1 MEEIILTDKQIEFL
15 NNKNTITNEFKDWAC
30 VFHLERELKTLNS
43 SSYKSL
49 LNKLITKSKSK
60 SKSKSNKT
68 SKYIERS
75 EQEIKN
81 LANEIIKTFYIEDKE
96 KALYIPKEEY
106 KELLIKNIPILSDE
120 ECKKYLDKPGYF
132 SEKQIQFQTDLAIN
146 KSLQKLPDDLR
157 YAYFNQ
163 TIKQSNKNQEKAIII
178 KNMIENFKKGHY
190 PQPPP
195 TTGRFFEFYREDV
208 FNKFLKSFQ
217 EKYFG
222 KTTSHLFINNFTS
235 VTANNFED
243 LYNLFENIKVEYRE
257 ENQQKQHLNYTAT
270 EQKLL
275 EYLQDLFRITEG
287 IGFHHTIEYN
297 NGFVSEYTGNFND
310 VIEKLIMNIEDFT
323 DLYIN
328 QEYVFPNNNEF
339 KVSNSLIKQ
348 RITNKL
354 NKIKTL
360 ISNFQNMGLKLNIKY
375 EGIKILIEK
384 FNLYVKQKIKLIKY
398 YIQRVQYND
407 IEIQRKEGWRVV
419 LQELNNFKLEEKLN
433 ETFSKVNLTF
443 KDSKTILKTRTKT
456 TSKASGKTKTKKRKK
471 SH

>member
-1 MEEIILTDKQIEFL
+1 M
-15 NNKNTITNEFKDWAC
+15 
-30 VFHLERELKTLNS
+30 
-43 SSYKSL
+43 
-49 LNKLITKSKSK
+49 
-60 SKSKSNKT
+60 
-68 SKYIERS
+68 
-75 EQEIKN
+75 
-81 LANEIIKTFYIEDKE
+81 
-96 KALYIPKEEY
+96 
-106 KELLIKNIPILSDE
+106 SDE

-132 SEKQIQFQTDLAIN
+132 SEEEIQFQTDLAIN

-163 TIKQSNKNQEKAIII
+163 TIKKSNKNQEKAIII

-190 PQPPP
+190 P
-195 TTGRFFEFYREDV
+195 TTGRFFEFFTKEKFD
-208 FNKFLKSFQ
+208 KFLKSFQ

-243 LYNLFENIKVEYRE
+243 LYNLFENI
-257 ENQQKQHLNYTAT
+257 QKQHLNYSST

-287 IGFHHTIEYN
+287 IGFHHTIQYN
-297 NGFVSEYTGNFND
+297 NGFFVSEYTGNFND

-323 DLYIN
+323 DLYID

-433 ETFSKVNLTF
+433 QTFSKVNLTF

>member
-1 MEEIILTDKQIEFL
+1 MEEIILTNKQIEFL
-15 NNKNTITNEFKDWAC
+15 NNKNPITNEFKDWAC

-43 SSYKSL
+43 SSYKSFID
-49 LNKLITKSKSK
+49 KLITKSKSK
-60 SKSKSNKT
+60 SKSKSKKT
-68 SKYIERS
+68 STKTERT
-75 EQEIKN
+75 EQERKN

-163 TIKQSNKNQEKAIII
+163 TIKKSNKNQQKAIII

-190 PQPPP
+190 HK
-195 TTGRFFEFYREDV
+195 TGRFFEFFTKEKFD
-208 FNKFLKSFQ
+208 KFLKSFQ

-243 LYNLFENIKVEYRE
+243 LYNLFENIKMKYPE
-257 ENQQKQHLNYTAT
+257 ENQQEQHLIYRAN

-287 IGFHHTIEYN
+287 IGFHHTIQYN
-297 NGFVSEYTGNFND
+297 NGFFVSEYTGNFND

-323 DLYIN
+323 DLYIE

-407 IEIQRKEGWRVV
+407 IEIQRKATHTHTHNY
-419 LQELNNFKLEEKLN
+419 Q
-433 ETFSKVNLTF
+433 
-443 KDSKTILKTRTKT
+443 KTVHTHVRRPTCVPP
-456 TSKASGKTKTKKRKK
+456 RFC
-471 SH
+471 